1 VERLTV
7 AAANPRQKAAANA
20 APASP
25 RWGLRVL
32 AFLGLFL
39 ALQAG
44 YSSSRG
50 GALERLVIDQ
60 ATVRTAAALI
70 DTLSP
75 ELQVRADGP
84 RLRAPGGGLNVLN
97 GCEGTDVA
105 FLLVAAMAV
114 APLPWRRRVLGLAL
128 GLPLV
133 FALNQLRV
141 LALFYAFRSDRSWFE
156 LLHGAVAP
164 LLLVL
169 AVGLFFIVWL
179 NRGAARPAAAVAPG

>member
-1 VERLTV
+1 M
-7 AAANPRQKAAANA
+7 AAAPPTPA
-20 APASP
+20 APVTP

-32 AFLGLFL
+32 AFLALFV

-44 YSSSRG
+44 YSSGRG

-60 ATVRTAAALI
+60 ATVRTAAVLI

-84 RLRAPGGGLNVLN
+84 RLRASGGGLNVLN

-105 FLLVAAMAV
+105 FLLVAALVV
-114 APLPWRRRVLGLAL
+114 APLPWRRRLAGLML

-141 LALFYAFRSDRSWFE
+141 LALFYAFRSDRAWFD

-179 NRGAARPAAAVAPG
+179 NLGTNRGSAAATVMAAP

>member
-1 VERLTV
+1 MTAESPAQV
-7 AAANPRQKAAANA
+7 APGSA
-20 APASP
+20 

-32 AFLGLFL
+32 AFLVLFF

-44 YSSSRG
+44 YSGGRG

-84 RLRAPGGGLNVLN
+84 RLRARGGGLNVLN

-105 FLLVAAMAV
+105 FLLLAALVV
-114 APLPWRRRVLGLAL
+114 APLPWRRRLAGLAL

-141 LALFYAFRSDRSWFE
+141 LALFYAFRSDRAWFD

-169 AVGLFFIVWL
+169 AVGVFFIVWL
-179 NRGAARPAAAVAPG
+179 NRGPARAAAAVPSTAAP

>member
-1 VERLTV
+1 MT
-7 AAANPRQKAAANA
+7 AA
-20 APASP
+20 APAQAAVRP
-25 RWGLRVL
+25 ARWGLRVL
-32 AFLGLFL
+32 AFLVLFL

-44 YSSSRG
+44 YSSGRG

-84 RLRAPGGGLNVLN
+84 RLRASGGGLNVLN

-105 FLLVAAMAV
+105 FLLVAAMVV
-114 APLPWRRRVLGLAL
+114 APLSWRRRGAGLAL

-141 LALFYAFRSDRSWFE
+141 LALFYAFRSDRTWFD
-156 LLHGAVAP
+156 LLHGAVGP

-179 NRGAARPAAAVAPG
+179 NRGVARVVPPGMLRALP

>member
-1 VERLTV
+1 M
-7 AAANPRQKAAANA
+7 
-20 APASP
+20 
-25 RWGLRVL
+25 L
-32 AFLGLFL
+32 AFLALFF

-44 YSSSRG
+44 YSSGRG
-50 GALERLVIDQ
+50 GALERLVIEQ
-60 ATVRTAAALI
+60 ATVRMAAVLI

-75 ELQVRADGP
+75 ELQVKADGP

-114 APLPWRRRVLGLAL
+114 APLPWRRRLAGLAL

-133 FALNQLRV
+133 YALNQVRV

-164 LLLVL
+164 LVLVL
-169 AVGLFFIVWL
+169 AVGLFFMVWL
-179 NRGAARPAAAVAPG
+179 NRGTPRPVPAVAPS